1 MPQKGATPLML
12 QQKKKKKKKKE
23 ADFNFQPHSSP
34 IPAVLQL
41 QEGKEGVYNGY
52 YQQIQRLRTGTDSQS

>member
-12 QQKKKKKKKKE
+12 YQKKKEVEFK
-23 ADFNFQPHSSP
+23 FQPHSSP

-52 YQQIQRLRTGTDSQS
+52 YQQIQRLRTGTDS